1 MKATPLALLLILP
14 LAGFATEV
22 KPGATVDEVRATL
35 GVPRGQV
42 QTGARNVLYY
52 DRGEVELTAGTVTR
66 VSLLDDKAYALREA
80 RRAAIAERVREENA
94 SRTAAGEALKA
105 RLLASAAFEKAP
117 LGYQVAYWEDFS
129 RRYPGVSCAE
139 ELTVARMRLAV
150 QLEEDRV
157 RAGQE
162 EARVAEMEAR
172 AEADESRAA
181 RMAYYGGYPTQTRYH
196 AYRGSAPSIF
206 PIEYK
211 FFGYEI
217 PVAASPGSLIGN
229 PNYRVSSPVSDSQ
242 SSDWRNRSG
251 RGSSRSID
259 RGFGGS
265 CSRNRM

>member
-1 MKATPLALLLILP
+1 MKARPLALLLMLP
-14 LAGFATEV
+14 LVSFAAGV
-22 KPGATVDEVRATL
+22 KPGATIDEVRATL

-42 QTGARNVLYY
+42 QAGERNVLYY

-66 VSLLDDKAYALREA
+66 VSLLNDKEYAMREA

-105 RLLASAAFEKAP
+105 RLLASTAFRNAP
-117 LGYQVAYWEDFS
+117 LTYQVAYWEDFS

-139 ELTVARMRLAV
+139 ELTVARMSLAV
-150 QLEEDRV
+150 LLEENRV

-172 AEADESRAA
+172 AEADESGAA
-181 RMAYYGGYPTQTRYH
+181 RMAFYGYPTRTRYH

-229 PNYRVSSPVSDSQ
+229 PNYRVASPVNDS
-242 SSDWRNRSG
+242 STYDWRNRSG
-251 RGSSRSID
+251 RGSSRNFD

-265 CSRNRM
+265 RSRNRM